1 MAYADE
7 NAERLLNDRCVAA
20 MRLQR
25 SSPKVPWP
33 HVLIEGRK
41 YEAYQL
47 PADAF
52 DGQRLGVRDGDKV
65 LADPRHHQ
73 DLTLVPVEARKG
85 AIGLV
90 IDPISKYFATVTVLM
105 VPRPPC
111 ASLKACTPV
120 EETIRLRLPS
130 TGASPGSVWTNR

>member
-1 MAYADE
+1 
-7 NAERLLNDRCVAA
+7 

-90 IDPISKYFATVTVLM
+90 IDPISKYFATCVVVISVEDNNRVRVKDKRQGRALEGAM
-105 VPRPPC
+105 DRSCVVNCSFDRP
-111 ASLKACTPV
+111 
-120 EETIRLRLPS
+120 II
-130 TGASPGSVWTNR
+130 